1 MIKKE
6 SFMENK
12 EIVKIEL
19 EVLNAVISY
28 IAGKAYH
35 EVAHLIT
42 AVQES
47 VKKNTDQKVEEVK

>member
-1 MIKKE
+1 
-6 SFMENK
+6 MENK